1 MTWRPLTRGAA
12 IFSSALLAAAGVV
25 ILTAPGARSQ
35 PVPLLG
41 WTVKADANVVDVLI
55 DNASGLAGA
64 HPLIQADLPEDSS
77 DFETGPFG
85 HGLASVFWPGTT
97 AGNLGSLSGQLGLPP
112 PLASLAAQGND
123 SVKAET
129 FYPYGP
135 EKSSYPP
142 GSTNGNVAEMQTNA
156 NDQGVTASSALSD
169 LSLSGLLDVSGVKGA
184 SSATAGDSAEAI
196 SAGSFSA
203 LSLLGG
209 LITIGAT
216 SSTAT
221 ARSDGTSASGTAVTH
236 IGAITI
242 AGQAVTVGSDGLVIG
257 PARSDLLGPLSAPAT
272 GAVQTVIS
280 ALGLSVTALPEAVT
294 TNGPAESVT
303 SAGLQLKLAL
313 PSSETTSL
321 DCSFLPS
328 ALAQLGV
335 LCTLPGLLQGAN
347 ITITIARVTS
357 SAIAAAPFDLTSG
370 LPAGPG
376 PTISGP
382 PSDGSGFPT
391 DVAPTGNSPSPA
403 PTAEGPS
410 LAQSPDISR
419 PSQSPLAAATR
430 LSPISLSTPLKSG
443 LVAFVLLMA
452 TLIGAGA
459 IWGGRRLD
467 GQSGTDNCD
476 SEETD
481 T

>member
-1 MTWRPLTRGAA
+1 M
-12 IFSSALLAAAGVV
+12 
-25 ILTAPGARSQ
+25 LTAPGARSQ

-41 WTVKADANVVDVLI
+41 WTVKADANAVDVLI

-64 HPLIQADLPEDSS
+64 HPLVQADLPEDSS

-112 PLASLAAQGND
+112 PLASVAGQTND
-123 SVKAET
+123 TVKAET

-142 GSTNGNVAEMQTNA
+142 GSTNGDVAEMQTNA
-156 NDQGVTASSALSD
+156 NDQGVTATSALSD
-169 LSLSGLLDVSGVKGA
+169 LSLSGLLEVSGVKGA
-184 SSATAGDSAEAI
+184 SSATAANSAEAV
-196 SAGSFSA
+196 SVGSFSA

-221 ARSDGTSASGTAVTH
+221 ARSDGTSPSGTAVTH
-236 IGAITI
+236 IGAITV
-242 AGQAVTVGSDGLVIG
+242 AGQPVTVGNDGLVIG
-257 PARSDLLGPLSAPAT
+257 PASSNLLGPLIAPAT
-272 GAVQTVIS
+272 SAVQTVIS
-280 ALGLSVTALPEAVT
+280 TLGLTVTALPQAVT
-294 TNGPAESVT
+294 SNGPAESVT

-313 PSSETTSL
+313 PNSETTSL
-321 DCSFLPS
+321 DCSFLPP

-335 LCTLPGLLQGAN
+335 LCTLPGSLQGAN
-347 ITITIARVTS
+347 ITITIGRVTS
-357 SAIAAAPFDLTSG
+357 SAIAAAPFDLTGG
-370 LPAGPG
+370 LPNAPG
-376 PTISGP
+376 PTITGP
-382 PSDGSGFPT
+382 LSDGSIVPSG
-391 DVAPTGNSPSPA
+391 VAPIGDSASPV
-403 PTAEGPS
+403 PTPDGAS
-410 LAQSPDISR
+410 LARSPDISR
-419 PSQSPLAAATR
+419 PSESPLAAATR
-430 LSPISLSTPLKSG
+430 LSPISLSTPVKSG
-443 LVAFVLLMA
+443 LVAFVFLLA

-467 GQSGTDNCD
+467 GLSGRDYCD
-476 SEETD
+476 LEETH